1 MTLLCTAVLIV
12 LLASAICA
20 GVEAA
25 VFSVPLLKARQLAE
39 SGKASA
45 IALLEIRESMNR
57 PIAMIV
63 ILNNIS
69 NIIGSIVVGSIAADV
84 FGANWIGVFSGVFT
98 FLMIIIAEIIPKTL
112 GEKHCEPIACFVAKP
127 IKLLT
132 TLFTP
137 AIYLIEFITKPFTA
151 GDLSETSTNER
162 EIRYLAKVGAKEG
175 VIESHE
181 YSMLNGVFQL
191 NDRTARELMTPRIA
205 LTTVE
210 GSSTL
215 LEAKHHIIQS
225 EHSRMIVIGESID
238 IIIGV
243 ALRSDLLTAMVGG
256 DYDSKVENYSSK
268 PFEVSQDAL
277 ADEILPQFQKN
288 RQHLAIVRDEFG
300 SVGGVITLEDI
311 IEELTGEIVDE
322 TDRRKDMR
330 DISLS

>member
-1 MTLLCTAVLIV
+1 MTLLCTAVFIV

-20 GVEAA
+20 GVETAL
-25 VFSVPLLKARQLAE
+25 FSIPLLKARQLAE
-39 SGKASA
+39 SRKPSA
-45 IALLEIRESMNR
+45 VALLEIRESMNR

-69 NIIGSIVVGSIAADV
+69 NIVGSIVVGGIAANV
-84 FGANWIGVFSGVFT
+84 FGASWVGVFSAVFT
-98 FLMIIIAEIIPKTL
+98 FMMIIIAEIIPKTL
-112 GEKHCEPIACFVAKP
+112 GEKHCEPIARFVAKP
-127 IKLLT
+127 VKVLT

-137 AIYLIEFITKPFTA
+137 AIYVIEFITKPFTT
-151 GDLSETSTNER
+151 GNLSETSTNER
-162 EIRYLAKVGAKEG
+162 EIRYLAKVGVKEG

-205 LTTVE
+205 LTTIE
-210 GSSTL
+210 GDSTL
-215 LEAKHHIIQS
+215 SKAKHHIIQS
-225 EHSRMIVIGESID
+225 EHSRMIVIGETID
-238 IIIGV
+238 IILGV

-256 DYDSKVENYSSK
+256 DYESKVENYK
-268 PFEVSQDAL
+268 RKVLEVSQDAL

-300 SVGGVITLEDI
+300 SVAGVITLEDI

-330 DISLS
+330 DISIS